1 MAPRNLRHAAD
12 RLARASGLS
21 AHEDRRLIRA
31 AYAGILGRDPGDAE
45 VAHWQ
50 AHLAEGMTWER
61 FITLMRTAPE
71 FAGGQLKAIAALD
84 GAVEVSLLGGAPVGG
99 IPVRAD
105 ANRRLY
111 FRPTW
116 DALADNTCDVELW
129 LVQLATITT

>member
-21 AHEDRRLIRA
+21 AHENRRLIRA

-50 AHLAEGMTWER
+50 AQLAEGMTWER

-71 FAGGQLKAIAALD
+71 FAGGHQGRLD
-84 GAVEVSLLGGAPVGG
+84 HLERRAGTDGGM
-99 IPVRAD
+99 D
-105 ANRRLY
+105 NRRAA
-111 FRPTW
+111 FRKRQVILSSTPEPQ
-116 DALADNTCDVELW
+116 AK
-129 LVQLATITT
+129 